1 MRRNGKRRLFCKADT
16 FKLKLLEVLNVDVL
30 KTVYGE
36 NNVTGTIEAG
46 ITIKANN
53 SETEQVSWVFD
64 MILKGAVKRIV
75 IPQASISELGDIVYK
90 DNEATGYEL
99 TIAAVADKEGNTHYE
114 YIKKAG

>member
-1 MRRNGKRRLFCKADT
+1 MLNMQASKADT

-36 NNVTGTIEAG
+36 NNVTGTIEDG

-75 IPQASISELGDIVYK
+75 IPQASISELLYTKTTRRRDM
-90 DNEATGYEL
+90 N
-99 TIAAVADKEGNTHYE
+99 
-114 YIKKAG
+114 

>member
-1 MRRNGKRRLFCKADT
+1 M
-16 FKLKLLEVLNVDVL
+16 
-30 KTVYGE
+30 YGE
-36 NNVTGTIEAG
+36 NNVTGTIEDG

-114 YIKKAG
+114 YIKKRDKR

>member
-1 MRRNGKRRLFCKADT
+1 MLNMQASKADT

-36 NNVTGTIEAG
+36 NNVTGTIEDG

-64 MILKGAVKRIV
+64 MILKGAVKKNCNS
-75 IPQASISELGDIVYK
+75 AGKHLGVR
-90 DNEATGYEL
+90 GYC
-99 TIAAVADKEGNTHYE
+99 IQRQRGDG
-114 YIKKAG
+114 I